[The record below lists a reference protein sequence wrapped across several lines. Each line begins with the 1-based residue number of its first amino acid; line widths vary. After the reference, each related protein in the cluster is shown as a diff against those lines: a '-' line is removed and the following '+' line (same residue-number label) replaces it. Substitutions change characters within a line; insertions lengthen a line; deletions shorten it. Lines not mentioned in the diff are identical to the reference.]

1 MSTGDQQTANLYSDA
16 AWPISG
22 GTVDEETSTEEEGG
36 RQLLLTGH
44 EDGSVRFWDV
54 TGVAMTPLYK
64 YTTAQLF
71 RYVFLL
77 LNLVGL

>member
-1 MSTGDQQTANLYSDA
+1 MENSEVL
-16 AWPISG
+16 
-22 GTVDEETSTEEEGG
+22 E
-36 RQLLLTGH
+36 RQVLLTGH

-71 RYVFLL
+71 RYVVV
-77 LNLVGL
+77 NRWRHEMVRNQHGHIRTVAD